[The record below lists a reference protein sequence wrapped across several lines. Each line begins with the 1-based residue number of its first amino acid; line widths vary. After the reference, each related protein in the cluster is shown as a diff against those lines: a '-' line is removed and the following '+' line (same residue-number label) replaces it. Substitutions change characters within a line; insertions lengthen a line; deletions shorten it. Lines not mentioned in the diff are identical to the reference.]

1 MGEPMRKK
9 DEMEKGDYLKPNN
22 LGLDGLA
29 EGLLRAVSGSRK
41 PSTGGMGDIKS
52 TDLDANEKALLW
64 YQNVQDG
71 KVDPGSITPSDY
83 KKYKHSL
90 MKYYGVTESDLYE
103 KITRNRLQAGKL
115 SKSEA
120 ARFEKWQSLIELR
133 KTSNDIEVIENA
145 KRQMQ
150 DIEMGAAE

>member
-9 DEMEKGDYLKPNN
+9 DEMKKGDYLKPNN
-22 LGLDGLA
+22 LGLEALG
-29 EGLLRAVSGSRK
+29 EGILRAVSGSRK
-41 PSTGGMGDIKS
+41 PSTEPTADANPA
-52 TDLDANEKALLW
+52 DLNDNEKALLW
-64 YQNVQDG
+64 YQKVQDG
-71 KVDPGSITPSDY
+71 KVDPSSITPSDY

-103 KITRNRLQAGKL
+103 KITNNRLQSGKL

-133 KTSNDIEVIENA
+133 KTSTDIEAIEDA
-145 KRQMQ
+145 KRQMR
-150 DIEMGAAE
+150 DIEMGVAE